1 MDMSVDKSEH
11 LVGSY
16 LVIPGGGGGGG
27 IYESLKYPLNASQ
40 NVKTNLKKKSSLKC
54 LEIVSAS
61 FC

>member
-16 LVIPGGGGGGG
+16 LVIPGGGGGG

-40 NVKTNLKKKSSLKC
+40 NVRTNLEKKSSLKC